1 MDILLALGIGI
12 TLSAAC
18 GFRIFVPPLV
28 MSLGA
33 IYGDVQL
40 GESFAWLGTY
50 PALIG
55 LAMATVAEVLAY
67 YIPVVD
73 NLLDSIE
80 IPTAIAVGTLLMSA
94 SIGGLTD
101 IEPLLKWAIAIV
113 VGGGTAGI
121 IEGFTVMTRAASTT
135 MTGGTANPVMST
147 VEVLSAGVLS
157 LLGILVPF
165 IAVVVVFGVLAIAL
179 RQLSK
184 LFSRKSPTQNSQS

>member
-50 PALIG
+50 PALMA
-55 LAMATVAEVLAY
+55 LTVATVVEVLAY

-121 IEGFTVMTRAASTT
+121 VESFTVMTRAASTT

-147 VEVLSAGVLS
+147 MEVLSAGVLS
-157 LLGILVPF
+157 LLGILVPL
-165 IAVVVVFGVLAIAL
+165 IAVVVVFGVVAIAL
-179 RQLSK
+179 KQLSK
-184 LFSRKSPTQNSQS
+184 LFRRKSPSQNSQS

>member
-1 MDILLALGIGI
+1 MDVLLALGIGI

-50 PALIG
+50 PALMG
-55 LAMATVAEVLAY
+55 LAAATVVEVLAY

-121 IEGFTVMTRAASTT
+121 VESFTVMTRAASTT
-135 MTGGTANPVMST
+135 MTGGAANPVMST
-147 VEVLSAGVLS
+147 MEVLSAGVLS

-165 IAVVVVFGVLAIAL
+165 IAVIVVFGVLAIAIK
-179 RQLSK
+179 QLSK
-184 LFSRKSPTQNSQS
+184 LFRQKSPPQNSQS